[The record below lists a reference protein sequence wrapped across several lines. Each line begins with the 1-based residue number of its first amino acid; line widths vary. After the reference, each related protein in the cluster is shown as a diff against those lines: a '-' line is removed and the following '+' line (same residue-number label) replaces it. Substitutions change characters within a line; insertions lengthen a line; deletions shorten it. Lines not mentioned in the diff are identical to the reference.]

1 MKTRDGYHH
10 GQLGPALTEAATRL
24 AREGGPDAVILRE
37 AARRVGVSATAA
49 YRHFVGH
56 DALLD
61 AVRRRAEA
69 ALCQWMRDELARAPV
84 SAGPSRL
91 RAYSRGYLGFALAE
105 PGLFRTAFCRGNGRG
120 AAPADP
126 ADSPPRRLFREAV
139 EELAS
144 YEPTAQC
151 PYPELVCWSAV
162 HGLAVLLVDG
172 RLGPLP
178 PAQCTT
184 LVEAVVDAVRPGP
197 GRPGT

>member
-1 MKTRDGYHH
+1 MVRGADENEMHQEKWVAGSARRTTITSTK
-10 GQLGPALTEAATRL
+10 PAS
-24 AREGGPDAVILRE
+24 ARY
-37 AARRVGVSATAA
+37 AARIGLDRVSYEELRSGFSP
-49 YRHFVGH
+49 GE
-56 DALLD
+56 ALI
-61 AVRRRAEA
+61 
-69 ALCQWMRDELARAPV
+69 P
-84 SAGPSRL
+84 
-91 RAYSRGYLGFALAE
+91 AE